1 MGNPEGEDLMRFK
14 QTVSRLMSLLSAL
27 MLTHLEGRDTVNVNT
42 FDILDMSSLD
52 MSTIRSLATE
62 SMKTEIVIQWLK
74 SFIVECMSSGILNIP
89 APILTRVFQELD
101 VSISRYHA
109 AERFSQVPFPFP
121 YAATMD
127 LILVVHAFVTPVVM
141 INLFTNTWLPI
152 PTVGIVIFFLWSV
165 HLVAGELENPFDGG
179 TNDFDLAA
187 LQSELNQR
195 LQTIVRIEP
204 EDAPRLVADSASA
217 SMRLQRSL
225 PSRARAMK
233 RTSIQKMQVI
243 VSTVRSEGS
252 TLAQGW
258 VSEAERA
265 QVSHQLSECS
275 SLPRFTT
282 VGSMSTTSYEDKVA
296 EETSVLEIS
305 RSNSTR
311 RCRAEGTRPSSSTD
325 KESDNCY
332 VSSLGENDGAHLSPR
347 LERCV
352 DAYFVS
358 EIQR

>member
-1 MGNPEGEDLMRFK
+1 
-14 QTVSRLMSLLSAL
+14 
-27 MLTHLEGRDTVNVNT
+27 ML
-42 FDILDMSSLD
+42 
-52 MSTIRSLATE
+52 RS
-62 SMKTEIVIQWLK
+62 
-74 SFIVECMSSGILNIP
+74 
-89 APILTRVFQELD
+89 
-101 VSISRYHA
+101 
-109 AERFSQVPFPFP
+109 
-121 YAATMD
+121 
-127 LILVVHAFVTPVVM
+127 
-141 INLFTNTWLPI
+141 
-152 PTVGIVIFFLWSV
+152 
-165 HLVAGELENPFDGG
+165 GG

-204 EDAPRLVADSASA
+204 EDAPRLVADSVSA

-225 PSRARAMK
+225 PTRVRAMK
-233 RTSIQKMQVI
+233 HTSIQKMRVI

-258 VSEAERA
+258 VSEAEPP

-282 VGSMSTTSYEDKVA
+282 VGSMSTTSFEDKVA
-296 EETSVLEIS
+296 EETSVHEIS

-325 KESDNCY
+325 KENHNSY
-332 VSSLGENDGAHLSPR
+332 EFPLGENDGAHLSPG

-352 DAYFVS
+352 DAHFVR
-358 EIQR
+358 EVQR